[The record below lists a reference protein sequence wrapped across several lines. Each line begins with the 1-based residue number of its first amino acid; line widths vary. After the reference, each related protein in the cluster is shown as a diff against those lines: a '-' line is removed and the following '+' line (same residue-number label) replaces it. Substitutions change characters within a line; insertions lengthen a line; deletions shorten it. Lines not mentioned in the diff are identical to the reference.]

1 MSAPR
6 APRAQWADIIKGY
19 CIILVVLWHVIM
31 KQYLQIDW
39 HVPVPIP
46 GAWGAFGE
54 QFLPLRMPV
63 FFTVSG
69 MFAAAAAYRPWSVV
83 RRSRLAK
90 FYYLYVLWF
99 AVHTTVLWFVP
110 DFETLAAR
118 TPLQVLEQLTI
129 TPTNLWYLFALAV
142 YFLVAKVTRNVPT
155 AVVLGAA
162 FVLSSIAASG
172 LLAAPGNRGQ
182 LYQNLFFFLAG
193 LRLKSWVQ
201 QWAASATMPLL
212 LIGVVGY
219 FGVSGAMQAFHAER
233 NFGVWPAVSILAVMV
248 GVALAVQIERLK
260 RPGELLAELGRKTL
274 PIYVIHMPLVALAHL
289 TLQGPLSGLG
299 ASAQLAVAA
308 LGPIVMTA
316 LIIAVCL
323 SLEAGL
329 RRIGAGWLF
338 ELPRFGAPPEQKA
351 DRGPAP
357 VPAAQPEPEA
367 ETVHQHRTDY
377 PPGYPAAEPGYPPP
391 APAYPQPMYPP
402 ASSAYPPA
410 QPGYPPSTVYS
421 SRADA

>member
-6 APRAQWADIIKGY
+6 APRAQWADIVKGY

-39 HVPVPIP
+39 HVSVPIP

-69 MFAAAAAYRPWSVV
+69 MFAASAANRPWSVV

-99 AVHTTVLWFVP
+99 VVHTTVLWFVP

-142 YFLVAKVTRNVPT
+142 YFLIAKVTRGVPT

-193 LRLKSWVQ
+193 LRLKGWVQ
-201 QWAASATMPLL
+201 QWAASSTFPLL

-219 FGVSGAMQAFHAER
+219 FGVSGVMQVFHAER
-233 NFGVWPAVSILAVMV
+233 NFGVWPAVSVLAVMV

-260 RPGELLAELGRKTL
+260 RPGEMLAALGRKTL

-299 ASAQLAVAA
+299 ASAQLVLAVFW
-308 LGPIVMTA
+308 PIVLTA
-316 LIIAVCL
+316 SIIAICL
-323 SLEAGL
+323 GLESFL
-329 RRIGAGWLF
+329 KKIGAKWLF
-338 ELPRFGAPPEQKA
+338 DLPRFGAPPEQKPEQRPEPKPEA
-351 DRGPAP
+351 GPERETEHLQRPDYHQRPEYPAP
-357 VPAAQPEPEA
+357 Q
-367 ETVHQHRTDY
+367 
-377 PPGYPAAEPGYPPP
+377 
-391 APAYPQPMYPP
+391 
-402 ASSAYPPA
+402 
-410 QPGYPPSTVYS
+410 STVYS
-421 SRADA
+421 SRTDA